1 MSDWSTLLLIA
12 LVFFRIGLLAF
23 GGSTA
28 ILPELERVVV
38 QEHGWLTRQ
47 EFVDSFALGQ
57 LTPGPALVMVMLPGY
72 RLAGVPGALVALV
85 AIFLPSAIM
94 CALVTW
100 RWEALR
106 GSRWLPPVQ
115 RGLGAV
121 TLGLVAAGAFS
132 IVRVAVADMAS
143 ATIAVAAFVVMW
155 RWSLHPALVI
165 LAGGVAAVAWQVI
178 AG

>member
-1 MSDWSTLLLIA
+1 MTELLQIA
-12 LVFFRIGLLAF
+12 FVFFKIGLLAF
-23 GGSTA
+23 GGSTGV
-28 ILPELERVVV
+28 LPELERQVV

-72 RLAGVPGALVALV
+72 RLAGIPGALVALL

-94 CALVTW
+94 SSLLAA

-106 GSRWLPPVQ
+106 GARWFPAIQ

-121 TLGLVAAGAFS
+121 TLGLILAGTFT
-132 IVRVAVADMAS
+132 ITRVAVVDAAS
-143 ATIAVAAFVVMW
+143 AAIAVVSFVALW
-155 RWSLHPALVI
+155 RWRLHPALVI
-165 LAGGVAAVAWQVI
+165 LAGGAAAVAIQIVV
-178 AG
+178 G